1 MSPLG
6 FDAKKMYNFVAKRFV
21 NTCAKVQ
28 EQALNWLQTL
38 TMLEIS
44 IPLCQLF
51 SMFSDGVAVMG
62 AMNSTE
68 SEQKPSKGTKKEDD
82 EGNAICN
89 VFAIKLCYFV
99 RRRYINISILLFFY
113 PFAGSVVENE
123 SGKSTP
129 LSDDVVP
136 TPRHMEF
143 TTNAELNLSCCILML
158 DILLKQV
165 NKNFLTYF

>member
-1 MSPLG
+1 MEAMVNDVPEYELHELKMILWYEILRSRTILAWKIVGENFENYSIIVSSKILDRDMSPLG

-62 AMNSTE
+62 TMNIAE
-68 SEQKPSKGTKKEDD
+68 SEQKPSKGKKKKDE
-82 EGNAICN
+82 EGNTICTSKWQLP
-89 VFAIKLCYFV
+89 ICK
-99 RRRYINISILLFFY
+99 
-113 PFAGSVVENE
+113 GSEFSRFRD
-123 SGKSTP
+123 SG
-129 LSDDVVP
+129 
-136 TPRHMEF
+136 RF
-143 TTNAELNLSCCILML
+143 T
-158 DILLKQV
+158 
-165 NKNFLTYF
+165 

>member
-89 VFAIKLCYFV
+89 VFAIKFCYFV
-99 RRRYINISILLFFY
+99 RRRYINIYLQALWWKTSRGNRRHCRTTWSQHRDTWNSPRMPNSIYLV
-113 PFAGSVVENE
+113 AS
-123 SGKSTP
+123 
-129 LSDDVVP
+129 
-136 TPRHMEF
+136 
-143 TTNAELNLSCCILML
+143 SCSIYC
-158 DILLKQV
+158 
-165 NKNFLTYF
+165 

>member
-89 VFAIKLCYFV
+89 FEFLKPCYFL
-99 RRRYINISILLFFY
+99 RRYLFISSFIHLQ
-113 PFAGSVVENE
+113 
-123 SGKSTP
+123 
-129 LSDDVVP
+129 VP
-136 TPRHMEF
+136 WSKTNRGNRRHCP
-143 TTNAELNLSCCILML
+143 TTWSRHRGTWNSPPMPNSICLVAFSC
-158 DILLKQV
+158 
-165 NKNFLTYF
+165 

>member
-82 EGNAICN
+82 EGNAICKFQFLKPCFL
-89 VFAIKLCYFV
+89 V
-99 RRRYINISILLFFY
+99 
-113 PFAGSVVENE
+113 
-123 SGKSTP
+123 
-129 LSDDVVP
+129 
-136 TPRHMEF
+136 
-143 TTNAELNLSCCILML
+143 
-158 DILLKQV
+158 DIED
-165 NKNFLTYF
+165 

>member
-89 VFAIKLCYFV
+89 FQFLKPCFLVDIEDLHVYSFFLIHLQVLWSKTNRGN
-99 RRRYINISILLFFY
+99 RRHC
-113 PFAGSVVENE
+113 
-123 SGKSTP
+123 
-129 LSDDVVP
+129 P
-136 TPRHMEF
+136 TTWSQHRDTWNSPRMP
-143 TTNAELNLSCCILML
+143 N
-158 DILLKQV
+158 
-165 NKNFLTYF
+165 

>member
-89 VFAIKLCYFV
+89 FQFLKPCFLVDIEDYT
-99 RRRYINISILLFFY
+99 SIPFF
-113 PFAGSVVENE
+113 
-123 SGKSTP
+123 
-129 LSDDVVP
+129 
-136 TPRHMEF
+136 
-143 TTNAELNLSCCILML
+143 
-158 DILLKQV
+158 
-165 NKNFLTYF
+165 